1 MSKEYNNW
9 FEEEHC
15 QQLSMEE
22 MDNLSGTDED
32 LELWTV
38 IMEMSDF
45 IKKRGAQVLIDNLPR
60 EVYDPIAKHVHN
72 EYARM
77 QLKVM
82 SANLQREAIAKD
94 SY

>member
-1 MSKEYNNW
+1 MGNEYQDW
-9 FEEEHC
+9 LAEERGEDHLE
-15 QQLSMEE
+15 QQRE
-22 MDNLSGTDED
+22 NLPGTDED

-72 EYARM
+72 DYSKM

-82 SANLQREAIAKD
+82 SSNLQREAVCKE

>member
-1 MSKEYNNW
+1 MSNEYQDW
-9 FEEEHC
+9 LAEERWEDHLE
-15 QQLSMEE
+15 QQRETL
-22 MDNLSGTDED
+22 LGTDED
-32 LELWTV
+32 LELWSV

-60 EVYDPIAKHVHN
+60 EVYDPIAKYVHN
-72 EYARM
+72 DYAKM

-82 SANLQREAIAKD
+82 SNKLQREAVCKD